1 MVRQP
6 PQYTLADTLFPSTT
20 LVRSGVAR
28 IVIAR
33 ARPAQRR
40 ADFESEAEGIAR
52 RGIGA
57 VARTARQ
64 PVAETGA
71 AFGAVF
77 GDDPAIIAAHRQPA
91 ERQRRR
97 RLDPVRLAA
106 RDVEIIAEARR
117 RWVARHEAHR
127 VGRRRRAAVIDDLV
141 RRRALEPGRAYY
153 EFAVE
158 HMLQIGR
165 TSCREK

>member
-1 MVRQP
+1 MRISDWSSDVGSSDLARQRNCGAQVDERIIVEAP
-6 PQYTLADTLFPSTT
+6 
-20 LVRSGVAR
+20 GVAR
-28 IVIAR
+28 IVIAL

-77 GDDPAIIAAHRQPA
+77 GDDPAIIRSEEHTSELQSLMRISYAVFCLKKKKYTTPSTQTR
-91 ERQRRR
+91 E
-97 RLDPVRLAA
+97 L
-106 RDVEIIAEARR
+106 
-117 RWVARHEAHR
+117 
-127 VGRRRRAAVIDDLV
+127 GR
-141 RRRALEPGRAYY
+141 E
-153 EFAVE
+153 
-158 HMLQIGR
+158 
-165 TSCREK
+165 

>member
-91 ERQRRR
+91 ERQRPR
-97 RLDPVRLAA
+97 RLDRS
-106 RDVEIIAEARR
+106 AE
-117 RWVARHEAHR
+117 HTSE
-127 VGRRRRAAVIDDLV
+127 LPS
-141 RRRALEPGRAYY
+141 L
-153 EFAVE
+153 
-158 HMLQIGR
+158 MR
-165 TSCREK
+165 TSYAVFCLQKKKIYRLYHIR